1 MNQVLKLPFT
11 MINKYKAKVPQ
22 RNWRMH
28 IFFNEEVLCREQ
40 SEWKP
45 INIWSIFIISGMYK
59 ESGAVVQIEV

>member
-1 MNQVLKLPFT
+1 
-11 MINKYKAKVPQ
+11 
-22 RNWRMH
+22 MH